1 MLTDHFTMLPGF
13 MGVFLI
19 ATYSATLSSF
29 STFLSS
35 TATVLL
41 PLVKKTRYAHVEDVK
56 MSKILIVIIGIA
68 TFGLAVAM
76 RKVSNFS
83 RFNHLRISWCLKPL
97 KFYEGNNDWN
107 LICSYRKYWST
118 IFWLLFGR
126 HAHSIFEYKGLTSIY
141 KNLAAPS
148 SGRYFEV
155 FYRER
160 WPDL

>member
-76 RKVSNFS
+76 RKVSN
-83 RFNHLRISWCLKPL
+83 ISQFIWHK
-97 KFYEGNNDWN
+97 
-107 LICSYRKYWST
+107 IT
-118 IFWLLFGR
+118 
-126 HAHSIFEYKGLTSIY
+126 
-141 KNLAAPS
+141 
-148 SGRYFEV
+148 
-155 FYRER
+155 
-160 WPDL
+160 

>member
-76 RKVSNFS
+76 RKVSNIL
-83 RFNHLRISWCLKPL
+83 RFELAYNQLILK
-97 KFYEGNNDWN
+97 
-107 LICSYRKYWST
+107 
-118 IFWLLFGR
+118 
-126 HAHSIFEYKGLTSIY
+126 A
-141 KNLAAPS
+141 
-148 SGRYFEV
+148 FEV
-155 FYRER
+155 
-160 WPDL
+160 L

>member
-76 RKVSNFS
+76 RSVSKII
-83 RFNHLRISWCLKPL
+83 LILIGIELCYKPR
-97 KFYEGNNDWN
+97 KFYERNYDRNF
-107 LICSYRKYWST
+107 ICSHWKYWST
-118 IFWLLFGR
+118 ILWLLFGR
-126 HAHSIFEYKGLTSIY
+126 DAYPILEYKGL
-141 KNLAAPS
+141 S
-148 SGRYFEV
+148 S
-155 FYRER
+155 
-160 WPDL
+160 L